1 MANGVTQ
8 IRRSV
13 MALALPVTVSSLLQ
27 RTEGIVA
34 VFLVG
39 GLGAIPIAAVGLGQL
54 LAFIATTLVSG
65 LSVGTNVIVAQ
76 LWGARRRHDAGQAA
90 RHFLGLSI
98 AVSLVLMAGGWSPE
112 SLRHAVARSSADVIA
127 LVPALFHTDFSR
139 HSLYRAYS
147 KSVFHPPRHRRHEN
161 ADVRHDRSSIVL
173 HIPIAYPLIYGHWGV
188 PAFGVKGAAVAVGVA
203 EAIGTL
209 VPVAALLSLIASIET
224 YPYDLFRTMWQVG
237 APVSG
242 ERIVQQAGILAY
254 TKIVLLY
261 GTVSYAAH
269 QVGLSIESLSFL
281 PGYGFAIAAATM
293 VGQSIG
299 AGKYTRAKLENWEA
313 NRLAIVIMSAMGLV
327 FFFFPY
333 ALLRAFT
340 SDEAVIELGTLFLK
354 IVALLQIPLALTMVL
369 AGSLRGAG
377 DTHFIMVA
385 TTIGMWVVRVP
396 IALITGVWLN
406 LGSLLCLA
414 GHDCGLDDADG
425 LDVVALSIGAMEGD
439 SGDSIVRSG
448 FFLYIRAVVRTAS
461 YLSLIRPALRC
472 VPPLSHW
479 HRGRRS
485 LE

>member
-13 MALALPVTVSSLLQ
+13 LTLALPVTVSSLLQ

-65 LSVGTNVIVAQ
+65 LAVGSNVIVAQ
-76 LWGARRRHDAGQAA
+76 LWGARRHREAGQAA

-98 AVSLVLMAGGWSPE
+98 AVSLILMLSGMLLNRFAMQQLGAESAVMALAHPYSTLIFLVIPFTVLIQV
-112 SLRHAVARSSADVIA
+112 L
-127 LVPALFHTDFSR
+127 
-139 HSLYRAYS
+139 
-147 KSVFHPPRHRRHEN
+147 
-161 ADVRHDRSSIVL
+161 SSILQGTGDTKTPMYAMIVVNIL
-173 HIPIAYPLIYGHWGV
+173 HIVIAYPLIYGRWGL
-188 PAFGVKGAAVAVGVA
+188 PAVGVQGAAIAVGVA
-203 EAIGTL
+203 EATG
-209 VPVAALLSLIASIET
+209 ALYLFQRCRPLLHRST
-224 YPYDLFRTMWQVG
+224 HVRFDLFRTMWQVG

-242 ERIVQQAGILAY
+242 ERIVQQAGILLY

-313 NRLAIVIMSAMGLV
+313 NRMATIVMSAMGVV

-340 SDEAVIELGTLFLK
+340 SDEAVIDLGTVFLK

-385 TTIGMWVVRVP
+385 TTIGMWAMRVP
-396 IALITGVWLN
+396 IAFITGVWFE
-406 LGSLLCLA
+406 LGVFYVWLAMIADWSLRM
-414 GHDCGLDDADG
+414 
-425 LDVVALSIGAMEGD
+425 ALMLWRY
-439 SGDSIVRSG
+439 RSERWKAIQV
-448 FFLYIRAVVRTAS
+448 IR
-461 YLSLIRPALRC
+461 
-472 VPPLSHW
+472 
-479 HRGRRS
+479 
-485 LE
+485 

>member
-13 MALALPVTVSSLLQ
+13 MTLALPVTVSSLLQ

-39 GLGAIPIAAVGLGQL
+39 GLGAAPIAAVGLGQL
-54 LAFIATTLVSG
+54 LAFIASTLVSG

-76 LWGARRRHDAGQAA
+76 LWGAKRHRDAGQAA
-90 RHFLGLSI
+90 RHFLVLSL
-98 AVSLVLMAGGWSPE
+98 AVSLVLMAAG
-112 SLRHAVARSSADVIA
+112 LLFNRVAMQLLGAAPDVIA
-127 LVPALFHTDFSR
+127 L
-139 HSLYRAYS
+139 SLPCS
-147 KSVFHPPRHRRHEN
+147 TMIFLVIPFT
-161 ADVRHDRSSIVL
+161 VLLQVLSSILQGTGDTRTPMYAMIVVNAL
-173 HIPIAYPLIYGHWGV
+173 HILIAYPLIYGRWGL
-188 PAFGVKGAAVAVGVA
+188 PQLGVQGAAIAVGIA
-203 EAIGTL
+203 EATGACYLTMKCF
-209 VPVAALLSLIASIET
+209 PLLHRSPHIRF
-224 YPYDLFRTMWQVG
+224 DLFRTIWQVG

-261 GTVSYAAH
+261 GTVAYAAH

-313 NRLAIVIMSAMGLV
+313 NRLATAIMSIMGIV

-340 SDEAVIELGTLFLK
+340 SDESVIELGTVFLK
-354 IVALLQIPLALTMVL
+354 IVALIQIPLALTMVL

-385 TTIGMWVVRVP
+385 TTVGMWLVRVP
-396 IALITGVWLN
+396 IAFIAGIWLHLEVFYVWV
-406 LGSLLCLA
+406 A
-414 GHDCGLDDADG
+414 MIADWT
-425 LDVVALSIGAMEGD
+425 LRMALMLWRY
-439 SGDSIVRSG
+439 RSERWRAIQV
-448 FFLYIRAVVRTAS
+448 IR
-461 YLSLIRPALRC
+461 
-472 VPPLSHW
+472 
-479 HRGRRS
+479 
-485 LE
+485 

>member
-39 GLGAIPIAAVGLGQL
+39 GLGAVPIAAVGLGQL

-76 LWGARRRHDAGQAA
+76 LWGARRRQDAGQAA
-90 RHFLGLSI
+90 RHFLGLSM
-98 AVSLVLMAGGWSPE
+98 AVSLVLMGGGLLLNRFAMQQLGAAPE
-112 SLRHAVARSSADVIA
+112 VMALSLPYSTLIFLVIPFTV
-127 LVPALFHTDFSR
+127 LLQVL
-139 HSLYRAYS
+139 
-147 KSVFHPPRHRRHEN
+147 
-161 ADVRHDRSSIVL
+161 SSILQGTGNTKTPMYAMIVVNLL
-173 HIPIAYPLIYGHWGV
+173 HVGLAYPLIYGRWGL
-188 PAFGVKGAAVAVGVA
+188 PTLGVQGAAIAVGIA
-203 EAIGTL
+203 EAAGVSYLIFRCL
-209 VPVAALLSLIASIET
+209 PLLHRSAHIRF
-224 YPYDLFRTMWQVG
+224 DFFRTMWQVG

-313 NRLAIVIMSAMGLV
+313 NRLATVIMSVMGLI

-333 ALLRAFT
+333 VLLRAFT

-354 IVALLQIPLALTMVL
+354 IVAVIQIPLALTMVL

-377 DTHFIMVA
+377 DTHFIMIA
-385 TTIGMWVVRVP
+385 TTLGMWAVRVP
-396 IALITGVWLN
+396 IALMAGVWLN
-406 LGSLLCLA
+406 LGLLYVWMA
-414 GHDCGLDDADG
+414 MIADWT
-425 LDVVALSIGAMEGD
+425 LRMALMLWRY
-439 SGDSIVRSG
+439 RSERWRAIQV
-448 FFLYIRAVVRTAS
+448 IR
-461 YLSLIRPALRC
+461 
-472 VPPLSHW
+472 
-479 HRGRRS
+479 
-485 LE
+485 

>member
-39 GLGAIPIAAVGLGQL
+39 GLGAVPIAAVGLGQL

-90 RHFLGLSI
+90 RHFLGLSV
-98 AVSLVLMAGGWSPE
+98 AVSLVLMAGGLLLNRFAMQQLGAAPE
-112 SLRHAVARSSADVIA
+112 VMALSLPYSTLIFLVIPFTV
-127 LVPALFHTDFSR
+127 LLQVL
-139 HSLYRAYS
+139 
-147 KSVFHPPRHRRHEN
+147 
-161 ADVRHDRSSIVL
+161 SSILQGTGNTKTPMYAMIVVNLL
-173 HIPIAYPLIYGHWGV
+173 HVGLAYPLIYGRWGL
-188 PAFGVKGAAVAVGVA
+188 PTLGVQGAAIAVGIA
-203 EAIGTL
+203 EAAGVSYLIFRCL
-209 VPVAALLSLIASIET
+209 PLLHRSAHIRF
-224 YPYDLFRTMWQVG
+224 DFFRTMWQVG

-313 NRLAIVIMSAMGLV
+313 NRLATVIMSVMGLI

-333 ALLRAFT
+333 VLLRAFT

-354 IVALLQIPLALTMVL
+354 IVAVIQIPLALTMVL

-377 DTHFIMVA
+377 DTHFIMIA
-385 TTIGMWVVRVP
+385 TTLGMWAVRVP
-396 IALITGVWLN
+396 IALMAGVWLN
-406 LGSLLCLA
+406 LGLFYVWMA
-414 GHDCGLDDADG
+414 MIADWT
-425 LDVVALSIGAMEGD
+425 LRMALM
-439 SGDSIVRSG
+439 VWRYRSERWRAIQV
-448 FFLYIRAVVRTAS
+448 IR
-461 YLSLIRPALRC
+461 
-472 VPPLSHW
+472 
-479 HRGRRS
+479 
-485 LE
+485 